1 MADQSRKLQA
11 LVRSLNLIPYLRN
24 HPGLSPMEAAEDL
37 GMTPVE
43 LKDAIDRLFC
53 SGVGRNT
60 EDLIDLSFSYR
71 DGIEIYNDQGLTQAL
86 RLTPTEAGALLLTLE
101 SLEAMPGLVDV
112 SAVHSAASKLRDI
125 MDDKTAAIYDS
136 LATTDPEESEVQ
148 AALAGAVDKRRRVR
162 FTYWSMSSNRTTER
176 TVHPARIFIVD
187 GEPYLAAWD
196 DSAGEHRTFRLD
208 RMHNVEIL
216 DVAATPHLREL
227 DFNPDSPFGLDHTLT
242 AQIEIHQEF
251 TWLAEHYDITLGE
264 ELGNGLIA
272 ATMPVGSEDWFSR
285 FALGQGDRL
294 RVVGPEKLV
303 ETISQHRKR
312 AVERYTQ
319 HPD

>member
-112 SAVHSAASKLRDI
+112 SAVHSAASKLRAI

-136 LATTDPEESEVQ
+136 LATTDPEESAVQ
-148 AALAGAVDKRRRVR
+148 AALAGAVDKRQQVR

-187 GEPYLAAWD
+187 GEPYLAAWEEM
-196 DSAGEHRTFRLD
+196 AGEHRTFRLD
-208 RMHNVEIL
+208 RMHNVEVL
-216 DVAATPHLREL
+216 DATASPHLREL

-242 AQIEIHQEF
+242 AELEIHQEF

-264 ELGNGLIA
+264 ELENGLIA
-272 ATMPVGSEDWFSR
+272 ATMPVGSKDWVSR
-285 FALGQGDRL
+285 FALGQSDRL